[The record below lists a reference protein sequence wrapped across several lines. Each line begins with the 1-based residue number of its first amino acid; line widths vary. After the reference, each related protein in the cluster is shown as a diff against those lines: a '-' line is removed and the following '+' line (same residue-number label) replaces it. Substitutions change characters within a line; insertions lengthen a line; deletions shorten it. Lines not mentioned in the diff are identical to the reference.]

1 MDSRELEQAGERI
14 AALRREIEEHNYRY
28 HVLDDPIISDAEFDR
43 LMQELVE
50 LEQRYPQLRS
60 PDSPT
65 QRVGGQP
72 LPGFAPLA
80 HKVPMLG
87 MENAFSREALGEFDS
102 RVRRA
107 LGLNRVEYTCEL
119 KIDGL
124 AVAVHYE
131 DGIFRRGATRGD
143 GFTGEDITAN
153 LRTIRQ
159 IPLRLPRELTLEVR
173 GEVYINRE
181 SLRSLNDER
190 SRQGEPPFANPRNA
204 AAGSLRQLDPG
215 VTARRPL
222 KVFFYGLGEHKLELS
237 THAEVLRLLADLRL
251 PVNPHWRY
259 CRGLEEV
266 WEYCLSWQERRHQLE
281 YDIDGI
287 VVKVNELALRERL
300 GTTSRS
306 PRWAIAY
313 KFPAQE
319 AITRVL
325 DIQVNVGRT
334 GAITPVA
341 ILEPVLLSG
350 STVQRASLHNE
361 DVIREKGVLIGDRVI
376 IRKAGEIIPEVVA
389 VVEAERRGDEVPFQM
404 PAFCPSCGKKVYR
417 LPGEV
422 ARRCLNPACPAQL
435 VERLVHFAS
444 RRAMDI
450 QGLGPAVAELLYRS
464 GLVKDVGD
472 LYYLKQ
478 EQLEPL
484 ERLAEKSAGNLI
496 QAIDESRSRPLHRL
510 LFGLGIRFVGER
522 AARLLAEHFQSLEAL
537 MAAGEEELLQIR
549 EIGPKIAAAVVG
561 YLHSKEARVLV
572 EKLRR
577 AGVNFWEKGPAG
589 EQEEKTLAGKTFVF
603 TGALAGMSR
612 TEASRL
618 VESRG
623 GKVASSVSKKTDFVV
638 VGTDPGSKLQRARE
652 LGLEIIDEERFL
664 EMLGR

>member
-259 CRGLEEV
+259 CRDLEEV

-361 DVIREKGVLIGDRVI
+361 DVIREKG
-376 IRKAGEIIPEVVA
+376 
-389 VVEAERRGDEVPFQM
+389 
-404 PAFCPSCGKKVYR
+404 
-417 LPGEV
+417 
-422 ARRCLNPACPAQL
+422 
-435 VERLVHFAS
+435 
-444 RRAMDI
+444 
-450 QGLGPAVAELLYRS
+450 
-464 GLVKDVGD
+464 
-472 LYYLKQ
+472 
-478 EQLEPL
+478 
-484 ERLAEKSAGNLI
+484 
-496 QAIDESRSRPLHRL
+496 
-510 LFGLGIRFVGER
+510 
-522 AARLLAEHFQSLEAL
+522 
-537 MAAGEEELLQIR
+537 
-549 EIGPKIAAAVVG
+549 
-561 YLHSKEARVLV
+561 
-572 EKLRR
+572 
-577 AGVNFWEKGPAG
+577 
-589 EQEEKTLAGKTFVF
+589 
-603 TGALAGMSR
+603 
-612 TEASRL
+612 
-618 VESRG
+618 
-623 GKVASSVSKKTDFVV
+623 
-638 VGTDPGSKLQRARE
+638 
-652 LGLEIIDEERFL
+652 
-664 EMLGR
+664 

>member
-1 MDSRELEQAGERI
+1 M
-14 AALRREIEEHNYRY
+14 
-28 HVLDDPIISDAEFDR
+28 
-43 LMQELVE
+43 
-50 LEQRYPQLRS
+50 
-60 PDSPT
+60 
-65 QRVGGQP
+65 
-72 LPGFAPLA
+72 
-80 HKVPMLG
+80 
-87 MENAFSREALGEFDS
+87 
-102 RVRRA
+102 
-107 LGLNRVEYTCEL
+107 
-119 KIDGL
+119 
-124 AVAVHYE
+124 
-131 DGIFRRGATRGD
+131 
-143 GFTGEDITAN
+143 
-153 LRTIRQ
+153 
-159 IPLRLPRELTLEVR
+159 
-173 GEVYINRE
+173 
-181 SLRSLNDER
+181 
-190 SRQGEPPFANPRNA
+190 
-204 AAGSLRQLDPG
+204 
-215 VTARRPL
+215 
-222 KVFFYGLGEHKLELS
+222 
-237 THAEVLRLLADLRL
+237 ADLRL

-259 CRGLEEV
+259 CRDLEEV

-464 GLVKDVGD
+464 GLVKDVG
-472 LYYLKQ
+472 
-478 EQLEPL
+478 
-484 ERLAEKSAGNLI
+484 I
-496 QAIDESRSRPLHRL
+496 
-510 LFGLGIRFVGER
+510 
-522 AARLLAEHFQSLEAL
+522 
-537 MAAGEEELLQIR
+537 
-549 EIGPKIAAAVVG
+549 
-561 YLHSKEARVLV
+561 
-572 EKLRR
+572 
-577 AGVNFWEKGPAG
+577 
-589 EQEEKTLAGKTFVF
+589 F
-603 TGALAGMSR
+603 T
-612 TEASRL
+612 
-618 VESRG
+618 
-623 GKVASSVSKKTDFVV
+623 
-638 VGTDPGSKLQRARE
+638 
-652 LGLEIIDEERFL
+652 I
-664 EMLGR
+664 